1 MLRIIVLFLVF
12 LYAFINAEVIK
23 EIKVI
28 DNQRLSTDY
37 IIDLSRIKLGKDYN
51 KQQLSAVLK
60 RLYDSDM
67 FEDVNIKIKNG
78 VALITVKENRI
89 ISEIKFKGD
98 RDAKKDDDLKQNILS
113 REKSLYSKAK
123 AMADLEKLIA
133 FYKASGYLNVKA
145 NVETE
150 KRNHNSLDLV
160 FDINQGKKT
169 TISRIV
175 FIGNSAFSDDDLK
188 SSIASREHSWLSFIA
203 QDADIYDKQR
213 LLMDKQMIL
222 QKYRS
227 NGFLQAT
234 VLSANAE
241 ILEKYKTFMLT
252 FKIKEGKRFI
262 INDLDFNA
270 NHPDVKI
277 EDYKDLVDIEPG
289 EYYNQRKI
297 LEIKERVNK
306 TLVEKGFVFFTFVA
320 SPMTSNDPNSNS
332 VSLKFDVQESP
343 KVFVSKINV
352 FGNKKTID
360 DVIRDKL
367 LFSEGD
373 PYNSIIIERSKMKLY
388 SSAFFENVQ
397 ISEEPTEYNDQVD
410 INIKVQEMM
419 TGSINFGAGYS
430 SYDGFS
436 IMGVYSDKN
445 WKGSGDAV
453 SLNANVSQRQ
463 QNVNFY
469 YNEAK
474 LETYDLSVM
483 YRVFISETDWL
494 DESSYQNRTAGA
506 SIGSGFAITENLSET
521 FTYTWETV
529 KIFDVQEDA
538 SSQIKREAG
547 LRYVSE
553 LSHSI
558 TYDRRDNTLFPTEGY
573 FLSLTTAA
581 AGPGGTDY
589 YLKNTFRTGIYFN
602 LSSEKDVVLSFIG
615 SVGYVFSLDSDPVS
629 TMDMFLLGG
638 TTLRG
643 FSWSGVGPRDLST
656 GDYLGGTTMYRGSIQ
671 LDYSFKNMGSL
682 AFHVFTDFG
691 TLTGVHYYTEEDR
704 ENIADSGSIRV
715 SVGFGV
721 TWRSPMGTITLDWG
735 FPVRKESYDETEI
748 FYISAGARF

>member
-1 MLRIIVLFLVF
+1 MLRTIIFFLIFLFTS
-12 LYAFINAEVIK
+12 IRGEVIK
-23 EIKVI
+23 EIKI
-28 DNQRLSTDY
+28 LNNQRLSKDY

-51 KQQLSAVLK
+51 KKALSDVLK
-60 RLYDSDM
+60 NLYDSDM
-67 FEDVNIKIKNG
+67 FEDVNIKVVKG
-78 VALITVKENRI
+78 VLVIDVKENRI
-89 ISEIKFKGD
+89 IAEIKFKGD

-113 REKSLYSKAK
+113 REKSLYSRAK

-145 NVETE
+145 DIET
-150 KRNHNSLDLV
+150 KNGKHNSLDLI
-160 FDINQGKKT
+160 FNIKQGKKT

-175 FIGNSAFSDDDLK
+175 FIGNESFSDEELK
-188 SSIASREHSWLSFIA
+188 SSIVSREHGWLSFIS

-213 LLMDKQMIL
+213 LLMDKQMIT

-227 NGFLQAT
+227 NGFLNINI
-234 VLSANAE
+234 LSASAE
-241 ILEKYKTFMLT
+241 ILEKDKTFMLT

-262 INDLDFNA
+262 VNDLDFNA
-270 NHPDVKI
+270 THPDVKI
-277 EDYKDLVDIEPG
+277 EDYKDIVTIKPG
-289 EYYNQRKI
+289 EYYNQKK
-297 LEIKERVNK
+297 LSEITQEINK
-306 TLVEKGFVFFTFVA
+306 SLVEQGFVFFRFLAVPIP
-320 SPMTSNDPNSNS
+320 SEDPKSNS
-332 VSLKFDVQESP
+332 LSLKFDVVESP
-343 KVFVSKINV
+343 KVFISKINIY
-352 FGNKKTID
+352 GNRKTID

-373 PYNSIIIERSKMKLY
+373 PYNNIVLERSRMKLY
-388 SSAFFENVQ
+388 SSAFFETVV
-397 ISEEPTEYNDQVD
+397 ISEEPTEFNDQID
-410 INIKVQEMM
+410 INIKVEEMM

-430 SYDGFS
+430 SYNGFS

-445 WKGSGDAV
+445 WKGTGDAM
-453 SLNANVSQRQ
+453 SLNADISQRQ
-463 QNVNFY
+463 QNLNFY

-474 LETYDLSVM
+474 LENYDLSIM

-494 DESSYQNRTAGA
+494 DESSYQHRTAGA
-506 SIGSGFAITENLSET
+506 SIGTGFAITENLSES
-521 FTYTWETV
+521 FTYTWETA

-538 SSQIKREAG
+538 SSQIKREEG
-547 LRYVSE
+547 IRYVSE

-573 FLSLTTAA
+573 FLSLTTAT
-581 AGPGGTDY
+581 AGWGGTDY
-589 YLKNTFRTGIYFN
+589 YLKNTFRSGIYFN

-629 TMDMFLLGG
+629 TMNMFLLGG

-643 FSWSGVGPRDLST
+643 FSWSGVGPRDIT
-656 GDYLGGTTMYRGSIQ
+656 TNDYLGGTTMYRGSIQ
-671 LDYSFKNMGSL
+671 LDYSFKNMGSI

-715 SVGFGV
+715 SVGFGI

-735 FPVRKESYDETEI
+735 FPIRKESYDETEMI
-748 FYISAGARF
+748 FVSAGARF